1 MLLCQLLYPCQ
12 FLTRTK
18 EIGDFY
24 SQISEIVSNYH
35 WLCIADWDFIT
46 NFAVDSQNESERMEA
61 IGTYIKENIQLVSLI
76 IGLIGVVI
84 AALSLMYELKRRK
97 KKDK

>member
-1 MLLCQLLYPCQ
+1 
-12 FLTRTK
+12 
-18 EIGDFY
+18 
-24 SQISEIVSNYH
+24 
-35 WLCIADWDFIT
+35 
-46 NFAVDSQNESERMEA
+46 MEA
-61 IGTYIKENIQLVSLI
+61 IGTYLKENIQLVSLI

>member
-1 MLLCQLLYPCQ
+1 
-12 FLTRTK
+12 
-18 EIGDFY
+18 
-24 SQISEIVSNYH
+24 
-35 WLCIADWDFIT
+35 
-46 NFAVDSQNESERMEA
+46 MEA

-84 AALSLMYELKRRK
+84 ATLSLMYELKRRK